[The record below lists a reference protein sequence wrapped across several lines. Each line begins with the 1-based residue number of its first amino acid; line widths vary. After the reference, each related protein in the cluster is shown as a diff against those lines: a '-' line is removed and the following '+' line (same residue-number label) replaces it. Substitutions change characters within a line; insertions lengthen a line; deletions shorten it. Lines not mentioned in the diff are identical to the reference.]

1 MYISITPTRIPQPV
15 SQLSRPLNSDT
26 MPSGYKLCF
35 FAVKNVLLKL
45 FEHVH
50 TYCKCISLNYIAE
63 YVHELNDVLQRLDC
77 DIKEAVMS
85 KL

>member
-35 FAVKNVLLKL
+35 FALLLKL

-50 TYCKCISLNYIAE
+50 AYCMYYFASMNYTSE
-63 YVHELNDVLQRLDC
+63 YVHELYDVLRRLHS
-77 DIKEAVMS
+77 DIKEAVLS
-85 KL
+85 KF